1 MSTRA
6 RAIDNRQLA
15 FGFSAGAA
23 PRAATAVLD
32 VDDAPAKRSVVVD
45 RGPEA
50 TRTVAQE
57 ALRKVVSDRVATPL
71 PGLGR
76 PKTKLLEEAIRRG
89 LGPHAKVLITDN
101 KSTLISRTKKDDQ
114 WTVRIHQMFLEGGPP
129 LFDDIGRWLGRGDAA
144 AAKRIDDYIAL
155 REHLLDHHARPL
167 DDDAGRG
174 VVHDLVEIMQR
185 VNAQHFDEPV
195 HAEITWGQGVR
206 RGRRSTITLG
216 TYDERARRITIHAVL
231 DQPFVPEVAVAR
243 VVHHEMLHAVFPPVR
258 GEGGRR
264 IVHGDA
270 FRRAEGTFRGA
281 VEADRWLDANL
292 DRLLGQK
299 TGRRARA
306 SAASGS
312 HAWQIDDT
320 SAEESDP

>member
-6 RAIDNRQLA
+6 RAIDTRQLA
-15 FGFSAGAA
+15 FGFSAGAG
-23 PRAATAVLD
+23 PRAVTALLE
-32 VDDAPAKRSVVVD
+32 VDERSDHSPVVVERGEKAMRSVAHEPRRSTASASV
-45 RGPEA
+45 PTA
-50 TRTVAQE
+50 
-57 ALRKVVSDRVATPL
+57 L
-71 PGLGR
+71 PGLAR

-101 KSTLISRTKKDDQ
+101 KSTLISRTKKGDQ
-114 WTVRIHQMFLEGGPP
+114 WTVRIHQMFLEGGQP

-144 AAKRIDDYIAL
+144 AAKRIDDYIAA
-155 REHLLDHHARPL
+155 REHILDHHARPL

-174 VVHDLVEIMQR
+174 VVHDLVEIMHR
-185 VNAQHFDEPV
+185 VNTQHFDPHV
-195 HAEITWGQGVR
+195 RAEITWGQGVR

-216 TYDERARRITIHAVL
+216 TFDERARRITIHAVL
-231 DQPFVPEVAVAR
+231 DQPFVPEIAVAR

-258 GEGGRR
+258 GDGGRR
-264 IVHGDA
+264 IVHGEA
-270 FRRAEGTFRGA
+270 FRRAEGTFRDA
-281 VEADRWLDANL
+281 TEADRWLDANL

-312 HAWQIDDT
+312 RAWQIDDS
-320 SAEESDP
+320 SAEETDT